1 MVAVNS
7 AKLANAGV
15 TGRFAHGAVIG
26 GDLGQQIRMIALRAG
41 AYRDRPGRR
50 RPDVRLAERRH
61 GRARRPGA

>member
-41 AYRDRPGRR
+41 AYDS
-50 RPDVRLAERRH
+50 
-61 GRARRPGA
+61 